1 MTTLFKF
8 PSGGNYYAG
17 QIVDKTLRLYVN
29 DGGGA
34 CVIIESGKYV
44 GASSA
49 AQTESLLNGL
59 YYAAIGSGYEIE
71 STETMLCPVALNET
85 LSNWSDYVTI
95 DT

>member
-8 PSGGNYYAG
+8 PNGGNYFAG
-17 QIVDKTLRLYVN
+17 QIVGKTLRLYVN
-29 DGGGA
+29 DDGGA
-34 CVIIESGKYV
+34 CVINDSGKYV
-44 GASSA
+44 GVYPA
-49 AQTESLLNGL
+49 AQTESLLNGV

-85 LSNWSDYVTI
+85 ISNWSDYVTI